1 MLPVPS
7 DNADNALIALSGR
20 LELAASNGLDL
31 DAAEL
36 QRVVATNAPALAE
49 VRVILQ
55 RPSVVPVG
63 CGAGPTRLSDLA
75 PDFLSQLPV
84 DPVAGGDF
92 HYESTGEDFSIQR
105 FADAEVE

>member
-7 DNADNALIALSGR
+7 DNADNADDALIALSGR

-63 CGAGPTRLSDLA
+63 YGGR
-75 PDFLSQLPV
+75 PDETF
-84 DPVAGGDF
+84 
-92 HYESTGEDFSIQR
+92 
-105 FADAEVE
+105 